1 MPGTKKE
8 PDVWEEYD
16 VASGAVYW
24 RSTQDQIA
32 RNVADRN
39 HIFRKY
45 GIPKTS
51 AMRKVGF

>member
-1 MPGTKKE
+1 M
-8 PDVWEEYD
+8 WEEYD